1 MSGTFWEVQPD
12 TAEEAAVRKP
22 AWTWLVA
29 GVDLLIVLA
38 VLPVVIL
45 VVVPFFLAFYLYLAA
60 VLVWLAPVLVAVN
73 IALFAWAF
81 RRKAPGMTAL
91 SILSVLF
98 VLVSWILLVVWQA
111 PVVVLGITL

>member
-1 MSGTFWEVQPD
+1 MSGTFWEAQPD
-12 TAEEAAVRKP
+12 AAEEVSVRKP
-22 AWTWLVA
+22 AWTWVVA
-29 GVDLLIVLA
+29 AVDLLIVLA

-45 VVVPFFLAFYLYLAA
+45 VVVPFFLAFYLYLAT
-60 VLVWLAPVLVAVN
+60 VLVWLAPVLVGAN

-98 VLVSWILLVVWQA
+98 VLVSWILLIAWQA
-111 PVVVLGITL
+111 PVVILGFTL